1 LKVVKRVDDDI
12 ENVSITADPDLLTRI
27 RNMFEDIDEGNPI
40 EGFANQFEE
49 ILRRITPVR

>member
-1 LKVVKRVDDDI
+1 
-12 ENVSITADPDLLTRI
+12 
-27 RNMFEDIDEGNPI
+27 MFEDIDEGNPI